1 MGLKLRLPNW
11 RDMDKNDTPLTQLFE
26 DFLLAKRSAGCSEN
40 TVTWYRDNLRAYLRF
55 LQADGSLPV
64 LADFGASSVRRYIVH
79 LQDRRNKYERNRFRR
94 TAQEPLSTHTVFG
107 HAATLKAF
115 ASWLAAEGYTEGNAL
130 QGVPQPKKRKTVVNA
145 LSQDEITKLL
155 AAVPRHTAMG
165 TRDRAIFI
173 TMLDTGLRASELC
186 DLQLRNVHLEEG
198 YVKVLGKG
206 DKERI
211 VPIGASATR
220 ALLRY
225 REFFRPEPAR
235 PGIENL
241 FLSVHNESMT
251 PGALRDLARRWAAKA
266 GIRPINVHKLR
277 HSFALQYLLAG
288 GDAFSLQRILGHTS
302 MEMTRNYVNMLSD
315 DLVEQHRLHSP
326 MDRLR
331 TTSRPGKAR
340 NDGRDEYGRFAP
352 PRDSRQRETRRK
364 TGSVSR

>member
-1 MGLKLRLPNW
+1 MVLKLRFPGW
-11 RDMDKNDTPLTQLFE
+11 RDVDKKDTPLTQLFE
-26 DFLLAKRSAGCSEN
+26 DFLLAKRSAGCSEK
-40 TVTWYRDNLRAYLRF
+40 TVSWYQDNLRAYLKF
-55 LQADGSLPV
+55 LQTDGSLPV
-64 LADFGASSVRRYIVH
+64 LRDFGAGGVRRYIVH
-79 LQDRRNKYERNRFRR
+79 LQDRRNKYEGNRLRR
-94 TAQEPLSTHTVFG
+94 TAQEALSTHTVFG

-115 ASWLAAEGYTEGNAL
+115 ASWLAAEGYTQGNAL
-130 QGVPQPKKRKTVVNA
+130 QGVPQPKKRKTVVSA
-145 LSQDEITKLL
+145 LSQDEISKLL
-155 AAVPRHTAMG
+155 AAVPKHTAMG

-186 DLQLRNVHLEEG
+186 DLQLRDTHLDEG
-198 YVKVLGKG
+198 YLKVLGKG

-220 ALLRY
+220 AILRY

-235 PGIENL
+235 PSIENL
-241 FLSVHNESMT
+241 FLSVHSESMT

-266 GIRPINVHKLR
+266 GIKQVNVHKLR

-340 NDGRDEYGRFAP
+340 NDGRDEYGQFAP
-352 PRDSRQRETRRK
+352 PRDRRRRQARRK
-364 TGSVSR
+364 LGAVRR